1 MNRDMSK
8 TTAFYCESC
17 GFYSPKWLGRCPECQ
32 EWNSLVEEVREE
44 DKKILGRPS
53 ISSSASPIPLSQIEA
68 AKTERIRTSIEEF
81 DRVLGG
87 GIVPGSVVLICGDP
101 GIGKSTLLLQ
111 ICQRL
116 AEAATGQVI
125 LYVSGEE
132 SIHQIKDRGARI
144 GSNSENIYLVSE
156 SNLESI
162 EQHLQEVKP
171 QVFILDSI
179 QTTYTSLMQGLAG
192 SVGQIREVASR
203 LMVRAK
209 SQNISTF
216 LVGHVTK
223 DGSIAG
229 PRVLEHI
236 VDTVLYLE
244 GERYH
249 TYRILRTIKNRFGPT
264 NEIGVFEIK
273 EAGLEEVPNPSAL
286 FLTEQTL
293 GVSGSVVVSS
303 LEGTRPLLS
312 ELQALVTPGSIG
324 FARRTAIGVDPQR
337 VSLLLAVL
345 EKRIG
350 LRFQDQDVYVNV
362 VGGLRL
368 SEPAIDLG
376 ISMAIV
382 SSLWEKVINKNMVI
396 FGEVGL
402 SGEVRGINQPELR
415 IREALKLGFDR
426 CVLPAGNI
434 KLLDSKLQKN
444 CYGVRSVQEAID
456 LLFS

>member
-1 MNRDMSK
+1 MIK
-8 TTAFYCESC
+8 TAFYCESC
-17 GFYSPKWLGRCPECQ
+17 GFYSPKWMGKCPECQ
-32 EWNSLVEEVREE
+32 EWNSLVEVKEE
-44 DKKILGRPS
+44 KKNAAHAGRS
-53 ISSSASPIPLSQIEA
+53 LEATSAPIPMNQIEISQ
-68 AKTERIRTSIEEF
+68 TERIRVGLDEF

-111 ICQRL
+111 ICQKL
-116 AEAATGQVI
+116 AQGKQGI

-132 SIHQIKDRGARI
+132 SVHQIKDRGIRV
-144 GSNSENIYLVSE
+144 GSNSEHIYLVSE
-156 SNLESI
+156 SHLENI
-162 EQHLQEVKP
+162 EQHIQQVQP
-171 QVFILDSI
+171 QIVILDSI
-179 QTTYTSLMQGLAG
+179 QTTYTSLMQSAPG

-273 EAGLEEVPNPSAL
+273 GGGLQEVPNPSAL

-303 LEGTRPLLS
+303 IEGTRPILS
-312 ELQALVTPGSIG
+312 ELQALVTPGNIG
-324 FARRTAIGVDPQR
+324 FARRTAIGVDTQR

-368 SEPAIDLG
+368 NEPAIDLG
-376 ISMAIV
+376 YHYGPY
-382 SSLWEKVINKNMVI
+382 L
-396 FGEVGL
+396 
-402 SGEVRGINQPELR
+402 QP
-415 IREALKLGFDR
+415 LGKSD
-426 CVLPAGNI
+426 
-434 KLLDSKLQKN
+434 Q
-444 CYGVRSVQEAID
+444 
-456 LLFS
+456 

>member
-1 MNRDMSK
+1 MTK
-8 TTAFYCESC
+8 TAFYCESC
-17 GFYSPKWLGRCPECQ
+17 GFYSPKWLGKCPECQ
-32 EWNSLVEEVREE
+32 EWNSLVEVKEE
-44 DKKILGRPS
+44 KKNTAHAGRTLE
-53 ISSSASPIPLSQIEA
+53 ATAAPIPLNQIETCQ
-68 AKTERIRTSIEEF
+68 TERVRVGLDEF

-87 GIVPGSVVLICGDP
+87 GVVPGSVVLVCGDP

-111 ICQRL
+111 ICQKL
-116 AEAATGQVI
+116 SQGKQNI

-132 SIHQIKDRGARI
+132 SVHQIKDRGIRV
-144 GSNSENIYLVSE
+144 GSNAENIYLVSE
-156 SNLESI
+156 SNLENI
-162 EQHLQEVKP
+162 EQHIQEVQP
-171 QVFILDSI
+171 QIVILDSI
-179 QTTYTSLMQGLAG
+179 QTTYTSTMQSTPG

-209 SQNISTF
+209 SRNISTF

-273 EAGLEEVPNPSAL
+273 GGGLQEVPNPSAL

-303 LEGTRPLLS
+303 LEGTRPILS
-312 ELQALVTPGSIG
+312 ELQALVTPGNIG
-324 FARRTAIGVDPQR
+324 FARRTAIGVDTQR

-362 VGGLRL
+362 VGGLKL
-368 SEPAIDLG
+368 NEPAIDLG
-376 ISMAIV
+376 VTMALI
-382 SSLWEKVINKNMVI
+382 SSLWEKVINKNSVI
-396 FGEVGL
+396 IGEVGL
-402 SGEVRGINQPELR
+402 SGEVRGVNQPELR
-415 IREALKLGFDR
+415 VREALKLGFSS
-426 CVLPAGNI
+426 CILPLSNV
-434 KLLDSKLQKN
+434 KVLDSGLQKN
-444 CYGVRSVQEAID
+444 CYGVRCVQEAVDHI
-456 LLFS
+456 FS

>member
-1 MNRDMSK
+1 MTR
-8 TTAFYCESC
+8 TAFYCESC
-17 GFYSPKWLGRCPECQ
+17 GFYSAKWMGKCPECQ
-32 EWNSLVEEVREE
+32 EWNSLVEVRETE
-44 DKKILGRPS
+44 SGKSSGRSLEATAAPV
-53 ISSSASPIPLSQIEA
+53 PLSQIEA
-68 AKTERIRTSIEEF
+68 AATPRIRVGIDEF

-111 ICQRL
+111 ICQKL
-116 AEAATGQVI
+116 AAARQGI
-125 LYVSGEE
+125 LYISGEE
-132 SIHQIKDRGARI
+132 SIHQIKDRGIRI
-144 GSNSENIYLVSE
+144 GSNSEHIFLVSE
-156 SNLESI
+156 SQLENI
-162 EQHLQEVKP
+162 EHHIQQIRP
-171 QVFILDSI
+171 QVVILDSI
-179 QTTYTSLMQGLAG
+179 QTTYTSLMQGVPG

-203 LMVRAK
+203 IMVKAK
-209 SQNISTF
+209 SQNVSTF

-273 EAGLEEVPNPSAL
+273 GAGLNEVPNPSAL

-303 LEGTRPLLS
+303 MEGTRPLLS

-324 FARRTAIGVDPQR
+324 FARRTAIGVDTQR

-362 VGGLRL
+362 VGGLKL
-368 SEPAIDLG
+368 NEPAIDLG
-376 ISMAIV
+376 ITMALT
-382 SSLWEKVINKNMVI
+382 SSLWEKVINKNTVVI
-396 FGEVGL
+396 GEVGL
-402 SGEVRGINQPELR
+402 SGEIRGVSQPELR
-415 IREALKLGFDR
+415 VREALKLGFDT
-426 CVLPAGNI
+426 CVLPVSNR
-434 KLLDSKLQKN
+434 KVLDSTLQNK
-444 CYGVRSVQEAID
+444 CHGVSRVQDAID
-456 LLFS
+456 FLFS

>member
-1 MNRDMSK
+1 MTK
-8 TTAFYCESC
+8 TAFYCESC
-17 GFYSPKWLGRCPECQ
+17 GFYSPKWMGKCPECQ
-32 EWNSLVEEVREE
+32 EWNSLVEVKEE
-44 DKKILGRPS
+44 KKNAGHAGRS
-53 ISSSASPIPLSQIEA
+53 LEAASAPVPLNQIEA
-68 AKTERIRTSIEEF
+68 SQTERIRVGLDEF

-111 ICQRL
+111 ICQKL
-116 AEAATGQVI
+116 ALGRQGI

-132 SIHQIKDRGARI
+132 SIHQIKDRGIRV
-144 GSNSENIYLVSE
+144 GSNSEHIYLVSE
-156 SNLESI
+156 SQLENI
-162 EQHLQEVKP
+162 EQHIQQVQP
-171 QVFILDSI
+171 QIVVLDSI
-179 QTTYTSLMQGLAG
+179 QTTYTSLMQGVPG

-203 LMVRAK
+203 LMVKAK

-273 EAGLEEVPNPSAL
+273 GGGLQEVPNPSSL

-303 LEGTRPLLS
+303 LEGTRPILS
-312 ELQALVTPGSIG
+312 ELQALVTPGNIG
-324 FARRTAIGVDPQR
+324 FARRTAIGVDTQR

-362 VGGLRL
+362 VGGLKL
-368 SEPAIDLG
+368 NEPAIDLG
-376 ISMAIV
+376 ITMALI
-382 SSLWEKVINKNMVI
+382 SSLWEKVINKNSVVI
-396 FGEVGL
+396 GEVGL
-402 SGEVRGINQPELR
+402 SGEVRGVNQPELR
-415 IREALKLGFDR
+415 VREALKLGFDS
-426 CVLPAGNI
+426 CILPISNI
-434 KLLDSKLQKN
+434 KLLDSNLQKN
-444 CYGVRSVQEAID
+444 CYGVRCVQDAVD
-456 LLFS
+456 HLFP

>member
-1 MNRDMSK
+1 MTK
-8 TTAFYCESC
+8 TAFYCESC
-17 GFYSPKWLGRCPECQ
+17 GFYSAKWMGKCPECQ
-32 EWNSLVEEVREE
+32 EWNSLVEVKEE
-44 DKKILGRPS
+44 KKNPTHSGRS
-53 ISSSASPIPLSQIEA
+53 LEATAAPIPLNQVEMGQ
-68 AKTERIRTSIEEF
+68 TERIRVGLDEF

-111 ICQRL
+111 ICQKL
-116 AEAATGQVI
+116 ALARQTI

-132 SIHQIKDRGARI
+132 SVHQIKDRGIRV
-144 GSNSENIYLVSE
+144 GSNSEHIYLVSE
-156 SNLESI
+156 SHLENI
-162 EQHLQEVKP
+162 EQHIQQVQP
-171 QVFILDSI
+171 QILVLDSI
-179 QTTYTSLMQGLAG
+179 QTTYTSLMQSAPG

-273 EAGLEEVPNPSAL
+273 GGGLQEVPNPSAL

-303 LEGTRPLLS
+303 IEGTRPILS
-312 ELQALVTPGSIG
+312 ELQALVTPGNIG
-324 FARRTAIGVDPQR
+324 FARRTAIGVDTQR

-350 LRFQDQDVYVNV
+350 VRFQDQDVYVNV
-362 VGGLRL
+362 VGGLKL
-368 SEPAIDLG
+368 NEPAIDLG
-376 ISMAIV
+376 VTMALI
-382 SSLWEKVINKNMVI
+382 SSLWEKVINKNSVVI
-396 FGEVGL
+396 GEVGL
-402 SGEVRGINQPELR
+402 SGEVRGVNQPELR
-415 IREALKLGFDR
+415 VREALKLGFDS
-426 CVLPAGNI
+426 CILPISNI

-444 CYGVRSVQEAID
+444 CYGVRCLQDAVD
-456 LLFS
+456 HFFS

>member
-1 MNRDMSK
+1 MTK
-8 TTAFYCESC
+8 TVFYCESC
-17 GFYSPKWLGRCPECQ
+17 GFYSAKWMGKCPECQ
-32 EWNSLVEEVREE
+32 EWNSLVEVKEE
-44 DKKILGRPS
+44 KKNPAHAGRS
-53 ISSSASPIPLSQIEA
+53 LEATAAPIPLNQIEMSQ
-68 AKTERIRTSIEEF
+68 TERIRVGLDEF

-111 ICQRL
+111 ICQKL
-116 AEAATGQVI
+116 ALASQVI

-132 SIHQIKDRGARI
+132 SVHQIKDRGIRV
-144 GSNSENIYLVSE
+144 GSNSEHIYLVSE
-156 SNLESI
+156 SHLEKI
-162 EQHLQEVKP
+162 EQHIQKIQP
-171 QVFILDSI
+171 QILVLDSI
-179 QTTYTSLMQGLAG
+179 QTTYTSLMQSAPG

-273 EAGLEEVPNPSAL
+273 GGGLQEVPNPSAL

-303 LEGTRPLLS
+303 IEGTRPILS
-312 ELQALVTPGSIG
+312 ELQALVTPGNIG
-324 FARRTAIGVDPQR
+324 FARRTAIGVDTQR

-350 LRFQDQDVYVNV
+350 VRFQDQDVYVNV
-362 VGGLRL
+362 VGGLKL
-368 SEPAIDLG
+368 NEPAIDLG
-376 ISMAIV
+376 ITMTLI
-382 SSLWEKVINKNMVI
+382 SSLWEKVINKNSVVI
-396 FGEVGL
+396 GEVGL
-402 SGEVRGINQPELR
+402 SGEVRGVNQPELR
-415 IREALKLGFDR
+415 VREALKLGFDY
-426 CVLPAGNI
+426 CILPLSNI

-444 CYGVRSVQEAID
+444 CYGVRCVQEAID

>member
-1 MNRDMSK
+1 MK
-8 TTAFYCESC
+8 TAFYCESC

-32 EWNSLVEEVREE
+32 EWNSLVEVKEE
-44 DKKILGRPS
+44 DTKKNSGRS
-53 ISSSASPIPLSQIEA
+53 IGTSTAPIPLSRIETA
-68 AKTERIRTSIEEF
+68 QTTRIRAGIEEF

-111 ICQRL
+111 ICQQL
-116 AEAATGQVI
+116 AQTSKGI

-132 SIHQIKDRGARI
+132 SIHQIKDRGMRI

-156 SNLESI
+156 SHLENI
-162 EQHLQEVKP
+162 EQHIQEVQP
-171 QVFILDSI
+171 QIFILDSI
-179 QTTYTSLMQGLAG
+179 QTTYTSLMQGLPG

-273 EAGLEEVPNPSAL
+273 EGGLQEVANPSAL

-293 GVSGSVVVSS
+293 GVSGSIVVSS
-303 LEGTRPLLS
+303 LEGTRPILS

-362 VGGLRL
+362 AGGLKL
-368 SEPAIDLG
+368 NEPAIDLG
-376 ISMAIV
+376 ITMAIV

-402 SGEVRGINQPELR
+402 SGEVRGVNQPELR
-415 IREALKLGFDR
+415 IREALKLGFDH
-426 CVLPAGNI
+426 CVLPASNI
-434 KLLDSKLQKN
+434 KLLDSRLQKN
-444 CYGVRSVQEAID
+444 CCGVRRVQEAID
-456 LLFS
+456 LLFA